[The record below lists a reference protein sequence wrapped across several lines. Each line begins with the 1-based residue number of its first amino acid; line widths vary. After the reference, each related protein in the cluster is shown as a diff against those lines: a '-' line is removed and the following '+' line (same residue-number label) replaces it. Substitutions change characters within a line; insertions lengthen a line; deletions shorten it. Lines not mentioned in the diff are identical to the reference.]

1 MKLFKGLCIFAA
13 GALAG
18 AAVAA
23 RAVREKYQQE
33 AEEEIAEMRDYYR
46 ELRKNAKTPDEDKML
61 EEDENSKEEKEET
74 KEEIAEMR
82 NEYDEIVKGY
92 TNYTQ
97 YLSKAAAKYFDT
109 ETKENKKE
117 EKEERTNYEPF
128 IIDAEEFGE
137 DPSYDTTTL
146 TYYKDKVLTNDLD
159 DVIDYSV
166 AGEENLK
173 IFDEYPDCKAIYV
186 RDDIYMVDYEIL
198 RDPYQYDE
206 YDDFPDKKPHQL

>member
-23 RAVREKYQQE
+23 RVVRDKYQQE

-46 ELRKNAKTPDEDKML
+46 ELRKNAKTPNEDKIV
-61 EEDENSKEEKEET
+61 EEENTKEEKEEND
-74 KEEIAEMR
+74 K

-128 IIDAEEFGE
+128 IIDVEEFGE
-137 DPSYDTTTL
+137 DPTYDTATL

-173 IFDEYPDCKAIYV
+173 IFDEHPDCKAIYV

>member
-1 MKLFKGLCIFAA
+1 MKIFKGLCIFAA

-46 ELRKNAKTPDEDKML
+46 ELRKNAKTPDEDKMI
-61 EEDENSKEEKEET
+61 EEDENSKEENDK
-74 KEEIAEMR
+74 
-82 NEYDEIVKGY
+82 NEYDEIVKNY

-97 YLSKAAAKYFDT
+97 YNDT

-186 RDDIYMVDYEIL
+186 RDDIYMVDYEII

>member
-23 RAVREKYQQE
+23 RVVREKYQQE

-46 ELRKNAKTPDEDKML
+46 ELRKNAKTPNEDAIV
-61 EEDENSKEEKEET
+61 EEEKEV
-74 KEEIAEMR
+74 KEENDK

-128 IIDAEEFGE
+128 IIDVEEFGE
-137 DPSYDTTTL
+137 DPTYDTATL

-173 IFDEYPDCKAIYV
+173 IFDEHPDCKAIYV
-186 RDDIYMVDYEIL
+186 RDDIYMVDYEII

>member
-23 RAVREKYQQE
+23 RVVREKYQQE

-46 ELRKNAKTPDEDKML
+46 ELRKNAKTPDENKML
-61 EEDENSKEEKEET
+61 EEDENSKEENT
-74 KEEIAEMR
+74 KD
-82 NEYDEIVKGY
+82 EYDEIVKGY

-97 YLSKAAAKYFDT
+97 YNDI

-128 IIDAEEFGE
+128 IIDVEEFGE
-137 DPSYDTTTL
+137 DPTYDTATL

-173 IFDEYPDCKAIYV
+173 IFDEHPDCKAIYV

>member
-23 RAVREKYQQE
+23 RAVRDKYQQE

-46 ELRKNAKTPDEDKML
+46 ELRKENVEKYPVQN
-61 EEDENSKEEKEET
+61 EEAEAEKEENT
-74 KEEIAEMR
+74 KD
-82 NEYDEIVKGY
+82 EYNKIVKDY

-97 YLSKAAAKYFDT
+97 YNDT

-186 RDDIYMVDYEIL
+186 RDDIYMVDYEII

-206 YDDFPDKKPHQL
+206 YEDFPDKKPHQL

>member
-23 RAVREKYQQE
+23 RAVRDKYQQE
-33 AEEEIAEMRDYYR
+33 AKEEIAEMRDYYR
-46 ELRKNAKTPDEDKML
+46 ELRKENVEKYPVQN
-61 EEDENSKEEKEET
+61 EEAEAEKEENT
-74 KEEIAEMR
+74 K
-82 NEYDEIVKGY
+82 NEYDEIVKNY

-128 IIDAEEFGE
+128 IIDVEEFGE
-137 DPSYDTTTL
+137 DPTYDTATL

-173 IFDEYPDCKAIYV
+173 IFDEHPDCKAIYV

>member
-23 RAVREKYQQE
+23 RVVREKYQQE

-46 ELRKNAKTPDEDKML
+46 ELRKNAKAPDEDKIV
-61 EEDENSKEEKEET
+61 EENIKEEKEEND
-74 KEEIAEMR
+74 K

-128 IIDAEEFGE
+128 IIDVEEFGE
-137 DPSYDTTTL
+137 DPTYDTATL

-173 IFDEYPDCKAIYV
+173 IFDEHPDCKAIYV

>member
-23 RAVREKYQQE
+23 RVVRDKYQQE

-61 EEDENSKEEKEET
+61 KEDENSKEEKEE
-74 KEEIAEMR
+74 KEEDSK
-82 NEYDEIVKGY
+82 NEYDEIVKNY

-97 YLSKAAAKYFDT
+97 YNDT

-128 IIDAEEFGE
+128 IIDVEEFGE
-137 DPSYDTTTL
+137 DPTYDTATL

-173 IFDEYPDCKAIYV
+173 IFDEHPDCKAIYV

>member
-23 RAVREKYQQE
+23 RAVRDKYQQE
-33 AEEEIAEMRDYYR
+33 AEEEIAEMREYYR
-46 ELRKNAKTPDEDKML
+46 ELRKENVEKYPVQN
-61 EEDENSKEEKEET
+61 EEVEAEKEEST
-74 KEEIAEMR
+74 K

-97 YLSKAAAKYFDT
+97 YNDI

-128 IIDAEEFGE
+128 IIDVEEFGE
-137 DPSYDTTTL
+137 DPTYDTATL

-173 IFDEYPDCKAIYV
+173 IFDEHPDCKAIYV

-206 YDDFPDKKPHQL
+206 YEDGFIDKKPHQL

>member
-23 RAVREKYQQE
+23 RVVREKYQQE

-46 ELRKNAKTPDEDKML
+46 ELRKNAKTPNEDAIV
-61 EEDENSKEEKEET
+61 EENSEEEKEENA
-74 KEEIAEMR
+74 K

-128 IIDAEEFGE
+128 IIDVEEFGE
-137 DPSYDTTTL
+137 DPTYDTATL

-186 RDDIYMVDYEIL
+186 RDDIYMVDYEII

>member
-1 MKLFKGLCIFAA
+1 MKLFKGLFIFAA

-23 RAVREKYQQE
+23 RAVRDKYQQE
-33 AEEEIAEMRDYYR
+33 A
-46 ELRKNAKTPDEDKML
+46 
-61 EEDENSKEEKEET
+61 

-82 NEYDEIVKGY
+82 EYYRELRKENIEKYPVQNEEAEAEKEENTKDEYNEIVQNY

-97 YLSKAAAKYFDT
+97 YNDI

-128 IIDAEEFGE
+128 IIDVEEFGE
-137 DPSYDTTTL
+137 DPTYDTATL

-173 IFDEYPDCKAIYV
+173 IFDEHPDCKAIYV

-206 YDDFPDKKPHQL
+206 YEDFPDKKPHQL

>member
-23 RAVREKYQQE
+23 RAVRDKYQQE
-33 AEEEIAEMRDYYR
+33 AKEEIAEMRDYYR
-46 ELRKNAKTPDEDKML
+46 ELRKENVEKYPVQN
-61 EEDENSKEEKEET
+61 EEAEAEKEENT
-74 KEEIAEMR
+74 KD
-82 NEYDEIVKGY
+82 EYNKIVKDY

-97 YLSKAAAKYFDT
+97 YNDT

-117 EKEERTNYEPF
+117 VKEERTNYEPF
-128 IIDAEEFGE
+128 IIDVEEFGE
-137 DPSYDTTTL
+137 DPTYDTATL

-173 IFDEYPDCKAIYV
+173 IFDEHPDCKAIYV

-206 YDDFPDKKPHQL
+206 YEDGFLDKKPHQL

>member
-23 RAVREKYQQE
+23 RVVRDKYQQE
-33 AEEEIAEMRDYYR
+33 AEEEIAEMREYYR
-46 ELRKNAKTPDEDKML
+46 ELRKNAKTPNEDKML
-61 EEDENSKEEKEET
+61 EEDENNKEEKEENT
-74 KEEIAEMR
+74 KD
-82 NEYDEIVKGY
+82 EYNKIVKDY

-97 YLSKAAAKYFDT
+97 YNDT

-128 IIDAEEFGE
+128 IIDVEEFGE
-137 DPSYDTTTL
+137 DPTYDTATL

-159 DVIDYSV
+159 DIIDYSV

-173 IFDEYPDCKAIYV
+173 IFDEHPDCKAIYV

>member
-23 RAVREKYQQE
+23 RVVRDKYQQE

-61 EEDENSKEEKEET
+61 EEDENSKEEKEE
-74 KEEIAEMR
+74 KEEDSK
-82 NEYDEIVKGY
+82 NEYDEIVKNY

-97 YLSKAAAKYFDT
+97 YNDT

-128 IIDAEEFGE
+128 IIDVEEFGE
-137 DPSYDTTTL
+137 DPTYDTATL

-173 IFDEYPDCKAIYV
+173 IFDEHPDCKAIYV

>member
-1 MKLFKGLCIFAA
+1 MKLFKDLCIFAA

-23 RAVREKYQQE
+23 RAIRDKYQQE

-46 ELRKNAKTPDEDKML
+46 ELRKNAKTPDEDKIVV
-61 EEDENSKEEKEET
+61 EENIKEEKEEND
-74 KEEIAEMR
+74 K

-128 IIDAEEFGE
+128 IIDVEEFGE
-137 DPSYDTTTL
+137 DPTYDTATL

-173 IFDEYPDCKAIYV
+173 IFDEHPDCKAIYV

>member
-23 RAVREKYQQE
+23 RAIRDKYQQE

-46 ELRKNAKTPDEDKML
+46 ELRKNAKTPDEDKIV
-61 EEDENSKEEKEET
+61 EEENIKEEKEEND
-74 KEEIAEMR
+74 K

-97 YLSKAAAKYFDT
+97 YLSKAAAKYFDI

-128 IIDAEEFGE
+128 IIDVEEFGE
-137 DPSYDTTTL
+137 DPTYDTATL

-173 IFDEYPDCKAIYV
+173 IFDEHPDCKAIYV

-206 YDDFPDKKPHQL
+206 YEDFPDKKPHQL

>member
-23 RAVREKYQQE
+23 RAVRDKYQQE

-46 ELRKNAKTPDEDKML
+46 ELRKENVEKYPVQN
-61 EEDENSKEEKEET
+61 EEVEAEKEENT
-74 KEEIAEMR
+74 KD
-82 NEYDEIVKGY
+82 EYDEIVKGY

-128 IIDAEEFGE
+128 IIDVEEFGE
-137 DPSYDTTTL
+137 DPTYDTATL

-173 IFDEYPDCKAIYV
+173 IFDEHPDCKAIYV
-186 RDDIYMVDYEIL
+186 RDDIYMVDYEII

>member
-23 RAVREKYQQE
+23 RVVRDKYQQE

-61 EEDENSKEEKEET
+61 EEDENSKEEKEEND
-74 KEEIAEMR
+74 K
-82 NEYDEIVKGY
+82 NEYDEIVKNY

-173 IFDEYPDCKAIYV
+173 IFDEHPDCKAIYV
-186 RDDIYMVDYEIL
+186 RDDIYMVDYEII

>member
-1 MKLFKGLCIFAA
+1 MKIFKGLCIFAA

-46 ELRKNAKTPDEDKML
+46 ELRKNAKTPDEDKMI
-61 EEDENSKEEKEET
+61 EEDENSKEEKEEND
-74 KEEIAEMR
+74 K
-82 NEYDEIVKGY
+82 NEYDEIVKNY

-97 YLSKAAAKYFDT
+97 YNDT

>member
-23 RAVREKYQQE
+23 KAVRDKYQQE
-33 AEEEIAEMRDYYR
+33 AEEEIAEMREYYR
-46 ELRKNAKTPDEDKML
+46 ELRKNAKTPNEDKML
-61 EEDENSKEEKEET
+61 EEDENNKEEKEENT
-74 KEEIAEMR
+74 KD
-82 NEYDEIVKGY
+82 EYNKIVKDY

-97 YLSKAAAKYFDT
+97 YNDT

-128 IIDAEEFGE
+128 IIDVEEFGE
-137 DPSYDTTTL
+137 DPTYDTATL

-173 IFDEYPDCKAIYV
+173 IFDEHPDCKAIYV

>member
-23 RAVREKYQQE
+23 RVVRDKYQQE
-33 AEEEIAEMRDYYR
+33 AEEEIAEMREYYR

-61 EEDENSKEEKEET
+61 EEDENNKEEKEENT
-74 KEEIAEMR
+74 KD
-82 NEYDEIVKGY
+82 EYNKIVKDY

-97 YLSKAAAKYFDT
+97 YNDT

-128 IIDAEEFGE
+128 IIDVEEFGE
-137 DPSYDTTTL
+137 DPTYDTATL

-173 IFDEYPDCKAIYV
+173 IFDEHPDCKAIYV

>member
-23 RAVREKYQQE
+23 RAVRDKYQQE
-33 AEEEIAEMRDYYR
+33 AKEEIAEMRDYYR
-46 ELRKNAKTPDEDKML
+46 ELRKENVEKYPVQN
-61 EEDENSKEEKEET
+61 EEAEAEKEENT
-74 KEEIAEMR
+74 KD
-82 NEYDEIVKGY
+82 EYDEIVKGY

-128 IIDAEEFGE
+128 IIDVEEFGE
-137 DPSYDTTTL
+137 DPTYDTATL

-173 IFDEYPDCKAIYV
+173 IFDEHPDCKAIYV

>member
-23 RAVREKYQQE
+23 RAVRDKYQQE

-46 ELRKNAKTPDEDKML
+46 ELRKNAKSPDEDKMI
-61 EEDENSKEEKEET
+61 EEEKEENT
-74 KEEIAEMR
+74 K

-97 YLSKAAAKYFDT
+97 YNDI

-128 IIDAEEFGE
+128 IIDVEEFGE
-137 DPSYDTTTL
+137 DPTYDTATL

-173 IFDEYPDCKAIYV
+173 IFDEHPDCKAIYV
-186 RDDIYMVDYEIL
+186 RDDIYMVDYEII

>member
-23 RAVREKYQQE
+23 RAVRDKYQQE
-33 AEEEIAEMRDYYR
+33 AEEEIAEMREYYR
-46 ELRKNAKTPDEDKML
+46 ELRKENVEKYPVQN
-61 EEDENSKEEKEET
+61 EEAEAEKEENT
-74 KEEIAEMR
+74 K

-128 IIDAEEFGE
+128 IIDVEEFGE
-137 DPSYDTTTL
+137 DPTYDTATL

-173 IFDEYPDCKAIYV
+173 IFDEHPDCKAIYV
-186 RDDIYMVDYEIL
+186 RDDIYMVDYEII

>member
-23 RAVREKYQQE
+23 RAVRDKYQQE
-33 AEEEIAEMRDYYR
+33 A
-46 ELRKNAKTPDEDKML
+46 
-61 EEDENSKEEKEET
+61 

-82 NEYDEIVKGY
+82 EYYRELRKENIEKYPVQNEEAEAEKEENTKDEYNEIVQNY

-97 YLSKAAAKYFDT
+97 YNDI

-128 IIDAEEFGE
+128 IIDVEEFGE
-137 DPSYDTTTL
+137 DPTYDTATL

-173 IFDEYPDCKAIYV
+173 IFDEHPDCKAIYV

-206 YDDFPDKKPHQL
+206 YEDFPDKKPHQL

>member
-23 RAVREKYQQE
+23 RVVRDKYQQE
-33 AEEEIAEMRDYYR
+33 AEEEITEMREYYR
-46 ELRKNAKTPDEDKML
+46 ELRKNAKTPNEDKML
-61 EEDENSKEEKEET
+61 EEDENNKEEKEVEEENT
-74 KEEIAEMR
+74 KD
-82 NEYDEIVKGY
+82 EYNKIVKDY

-97 YLSKAAAKYFDT
+97 YNDT

-128 IIDAEEFGE
+128 IIDVEEFGE
-137 DPSYDTTTL
+137 DPTYDTATL

-173 IFDEYPDCKAIYV
+173 IFDEHPDCKAIYV
-186 RDDIYMVDYEIL
+186 RDDIYMVDYEII

>member
-23 RAVREKYQQE
+23 RVVRDKYQQE
-33 AEEEIAEMRDYYR
+33 AEEEIAEMREYYR
-46 ELRKNAKTPDEDKML
+46 ELRKNAKTPDEDKIV
-61 EEDENSKEEKEET
+61 EEENIKEEKEEND
-74 KEEIAEMR
+74 K

-128 IIDAEEFGE
+128 IIDVEEFGE
-137 DPSYDTTTL
+137 DPTYDTATL

-173 IFDEYPDCKAIYV
+173 IFDEHPDCKAIYV

>member
-23 RAVREKYQQE
+23 RVVRDKYQQE

-46 ELRKNAKTPDEDKML
+46 ELRKENIEKYPVQN
-61 EEDENSKEEKEET
+61 EEAEAEKEENT
-74 KEEIAEMR
+74 KD
-82 NEYDEIVKGY
+82 EYNKIVKDY

-97 YLSKAAAKYFDT
+97 YNDT

-186 RDDIYMVDYEIL
+186 RDDIYMVDYEII

-206 YDDFPDKKPHQL
+206 YEDGFLDKKPHQL

>member
-61 EEDENSKEEKEET
+61 EEDENNKEEKEEND
-74 KEEIAEMR
+74 K
-82 NEYDEIVKGY
+82 NEYDEIVKNY

-97 YLSKAAAKYFDT
+97 YNDT

-128 IIDAEEFGE
+128 IIDVEEFGE
-137 DPSYDTTTL
+137 DPTYDTATL

-173 IFDEYPDCKAIYV
+173 IFDEHPDCKAIYV
-186 RDDIYMVDYEIL
+186 RDDIYMVDYEII

>member
-23 RAVREKYQQE
+23 RAVRDKYQQE

-46 ELRKNAKTPDEDKML
+46 ELRKNAKTQDEDKMVV
-61 EEDENSKEEKEET
+61 EENTKEEKEENA
-74 KEEIAEMR
+74 K

-128 IIDAEEFGE
+128 IIDVEEFGE
-137 DPSYDTTTL
+137 DPTYDTATL

-173 IFDEYPDCKAIYV
+173 IFDEHPDCKAIYV
-186 RDDIYMVDYEIL
+186 RDDIYMVDYEII

>member
-23 RAVREKYQQE
+23 RAVRDKYQQE
-33 AEEEIAEMRDYYR
+33 AEEEIVEMREYYR
-46 ELRKNAKTPDEDKML
+46 ELRKNAKTPDEDKIV
-61 EEDENSKEEKEET
+61 EEKNIKEEKEEND
-74 KEEIAEMR
+74 K

-128 IIDAEEFGE
+128 IIDVEEFGE
-137 DPSYDTTTL
+137 DPTYDTATL

-173 IFDEYPDCKAIYV
+173 IFDEHPDCKAIYV

-206 YDDFPDKKPHQL
+206 YEDFPDKKPHQL

>member
-18 AAVAA
+18 AAVAV
-23 RAVREKYQQE
+23 RAVRDKYQQE

-46 ELRKNAKTPDEDKML
+46 ELRKENVEKYPVQN
-61 EEDENSKEEKEET
+61 EEAEAEKEENT
-74 KEEIAEMR
+74 KD
-82 NEYDEIVKGY
+82 EYNKIVKDY

-97 YLSKAAAKYFDT
+97 YNDT

-117 EKEERTNYEPF
+117 EKEERANYEPF
-128 IIDAEEFGE
+128 IIDVEEFGE
-137 DPSYDTTTL
+137 DPTYDTATL
-146 TYYKDKVLTNDLD
+146 IYYKDKVLTNDLD

-173 IFDEYPDCKAIYV
+173 IFDEHPDCKAIYV

>member
-23 RAVREKYQQE
+23 RAIRDKYQQE

-46 ELRKNAKTPDEDKML
+46 ELRKNAKTPDEDKIV
-61 EEDENSKEEKEET
+61 EEENIKEEKEEND
-74 KEEIAEMR
+74 K

-128 IIDAEEFGE
+128 IIDVEEFGE
-137 DPSYDTTTL
+137 DPTYDTATL

-173 IFDEYPDCKAIYV
+173 IFDEHPDCKAIYV

-206 YDDFPDKKPHQL
+206 YEDFPDKKPHQL

>member
-23 RAVREKYQQE
+23 RAVRDKYQQE

-46 ELRKNAKTPDEDKML
+46 ELRKNAKSPDEDKMI
-61 EEDENSKEEKEET
+61 EEEKEENT
-74 KEEIAEMR
+74 K
-82 NEYDEIVKGY
+82 NEYDEIVKNY
-92 TNYTQ
+92 TTYTQ
-97 YLSKAAAKYFDT
+97 YNDT

>member
-23 RAVREKYQQE
+23 RVVREKYQQE

-46 ELRKNAKTPDEDKML
+46 ELRKNAKAPYEDKML
-61 EEDENSKEEKEET
+61 EEDENSKEEKEV
-74 KEEIAEMR
+74 KEENTK
-82 NEYDEIVKGY
+82 NEYNKIVENY

-97 YLSKAAAKYFDT
+97 YNDT

-117 EKEERTNYEPF
+117 EKEERTDYEPF
-128 IIDAEEFGE
+128 IISAEEFGE
-137 DPSYDTTTL
+137 DPGYDTATL
-146 TYYKDKVLTNDLD
+146 TYYKDKVLTDDLD

-186 RDDIYMVDYEIL
+186 RDDIYMVDYEII

>member
-23 RAVREKYQQE
+23 RVVRDKYQQE
-33 AEEEIAEMRDYYR
+33 AEEEIAEMREYYR
-46 ELRKNAKTPDEDKML
+46 ELRKNAKTPNEDKML
-61 EEDENSKEEKEET
+61 EEDENNKEEKEENT
-74 KEEIAEMR
+74 K
-82 NEYDEIVKGY
+82 NEYNKIVKDY

-97 YLSKAAAKYFDT
+97 YNDT

-128 IIDAEEFGE
+128 IIDVEEFGE
-137 DPSYDTTTL
+137 DPTYDTATL

-173 IFDEYPDCKAIYV
+173 IFDEHPDCKAIYV
-186 RDDIYMVDYEIL
+186 RDDIYMVDYEII

>member
-23 RAVREKYQQE
+23 RAVRDKYQQE
-33 AEEEIAEMRDYYR
+33 AEEEIAEMREYYR
-46 ELRKNAKTPDEDKML
+46 ELRKENVEKYPVQS
-61 EEDENSKEEKEET
+61 EEVEAEKEEST
-74 KEEIAEMR
+74 KD
-82 NEYDEIVKGY
+82 EYDEIVKGY

-97 YLSKAAAKYFDT
+97 YNDI

-128 IIDAEEFGE
+128 IIDVEEFGE
-137 DPSYDTTTL
+137 DPTYDTATL

-173 IFDEYPDCKAIYV
+173 IFDEHPDCKAIYV

>member
-23 RAVREKYQQE
+23 RMVRDKYHQE

-61 EEDENSKEEKEET
+61 EEDEKRKEEKEE
-74 KEEIAEMR
+74 KEENDK
-82 NEYDEIVKGY
+82 NEYDEIVKNY

-97 YLSKAAAKYFDT
+97 YNDT

>member
-23 RAVREKYQQE
+23 RVVREKYQQE

-61 EEDENSKEEKEET
+61 EEDENSKEEKEEND
-74 KEEIAEMR
+74 K
-82 NEYDEIVKGY
+82 NEYDEIVKNY

-97 YLSKAAAKYFDT
+97 YNDT

-128 IIDAEEFGE
+128 IIDVEEFGE
-137 DPSYDTTTL
+137 DPTYDTATL

-173 IFDEYPDCKAIYV
+173 IFDEHPDCKAIYV